1 MIWEAAQNNIFYL
14 LVLLW
19 TQMDQGLQI
28 NQSITYYQHA
38 FNNNYTI
45 QYSKFQYSNT
55 TNDIYSQRASPSYFY
70 AIVVLW
76 MGSPTLSALY
86 IYFKKDFLFDTLPDF
101 LLTLWAYIRFPAVIW
116 KWCYELIMKAFN
128 PDDEWSGEWKLVLV
142 GCLFGCFSG
151 CLCIFPFLIVMPIM
165 ILMMIPI
172 YYIYLPIVR
181 LGLAC
186 QFCFQLDEFDGD
198 KEGGNYRKLHLE
210 TIGSILIVD
219 GGEVIPKLI
228 LATVFAV
235 NNYPYL
241 LEHEDYL
248 EIGLPITV
256 ISCIF
261 SSGSAVLV
269 LINGIGKIWYLLWN
283 LGMFYMS

>member
-1 MIWEAAQNNIFYL
+1 M
-14 LVLLW
+14 
-19 TQMDQGLQI
+19 
-28 NQSITYYQHA
+28 YQP
-38 FNNNYTI
+38 
-45 QYSKFQYSNT
+45 T
-55 TNDIYSQRASPSYFY
+55 T
-70 AIVVLW
+70 
-76 MGSPTLSALY
+76 
-86 IYFKKDFLFDTLPDF
+86 
-101 LLTLWAYIRFPAVIW
+101 
-116 KWCYELIMKAFN
+116 
-128 PDDEWSGEWKLVLV
+128 
-142 GCLFGCFSG
+142 
-151 CLCIFPFLIVMPIM
+151 M
-165 ILMMIPI
+165 ILMMTPI
-172 YYIYLPIVR
+172 YYIYLPIAR

-186 QFCFQLDEFDGD
+186 QFIFHGDELDED
-198 KEGGNYRKLHLE
+198 KKWANYRKLHLE

-261 SSGSAVLV
+261 SSGSAVRV

-283 LGMFYMS
+283 LRMFYMS